1 MHLYYGPFVWTQ
13 TWHSGLS
20 VSRVSGG
27 KHTTS
32 LEPYTRNGSQPWWF
46 FFVFVFRQRYGLR
59 VTVRILLSFF
69 IYLSFSFSIY
79 VSICLSWSL
88 PHISSFFLPLKCEQT
103 EFVGWD
109 SDLLGWD
116 INGLWSHYSLARSL
130 LCSHRVVRLTLSN
143 SSHRN
148 KKSWAATDLPWSMG
162 PPSGLGNGKI
172 IKRMYSIAPANKEGQ
187 WALTIH
193 TKATVMS
200 EQDWQQW
207 KRSSLG
213 QVLS

>member
-1 MHLYYGPFVWTQ
+1 MGHLYGHKRGIQDSVWVVYQGANTQ
-13 TWHSGLS
+13 HHWSHTREME
-20 VSRVSGG
+20 VSPGG
-27 KHTTS
+27 
-32 LEPYTRNGSQPWWF
+32 F
-46 FFVFVFRQRYGLR
+46 FLFVFRQKYGLR